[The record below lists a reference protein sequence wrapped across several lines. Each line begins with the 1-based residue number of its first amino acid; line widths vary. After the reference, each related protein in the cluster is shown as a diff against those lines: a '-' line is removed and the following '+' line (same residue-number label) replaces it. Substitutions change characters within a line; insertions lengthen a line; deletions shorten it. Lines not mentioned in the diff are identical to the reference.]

1 MRQKFRHRR
10 KTSKDLKAALDMAAN
25 FLRLPFVRPVL
36 IITAAVCLLMIVL
49 PWAVV
54 RFTPE
59 KPEKEKVLL
68 PEAGFELKEVPSDI
82 TIYRTASGTAETIDF
97 EDYVKGVVS
106 GEMPSTF
113 HIEALKAQAVAART
127 YSLARVLS
135 AASEG
140 NPQAHPAAPLC
151 DSTHCQVYRSPSE
164 LEQLKGGDWMKDDW
178 KKICRATDETKGQ
191 LLYYNGELV
200 EQALFHSSSGGKTEN
215 SEDVFAA
222 AVPYLT
228 SVDSP
233 YEEKA
238 THREEKHAFTVSEL
252 ASAVKS
258 SYPGTDF
265 GNITADSIKILDRS
279 SGNRVASMQ
288 FGSGTLTGREVREAL
303 DLPSANF
310 TVDISGNT
318 VTFTSNGS
326 GHGVGMS
333 QYGADGMAENGY
345 GYKEILSHYYSGTQ
359 VF

>member
-1 MRQKFRHRR
+1 M
-10 KTSKDLKAALDMAAN
+10 
-25 FLRLPFVRPVL
+25 
-36 IITAAVCLLMIVL
+36 
-49 PWAVV
+49 
-54 RFTPE
+54 
-59 KPEKEKVLL
+59 
-68 PEAGFELKEVPSDI
+68 
-82 TIYRTASGTAETIDF
+82 
-97 EDYVKGVVS
+97 KGVVS

-127 YSLARVLS
+127 YSLARVLR

-164 LEQLKGGDWMKDDW
+164 LEQLKGSDWMKDDW
-178 KKICRATDETKGQ
+178 KKICRAADETKGQ

-310 TVDISGNT
+310 TVDISENT

>member
-151 DSTHCQVYRSPSE
+151 DSTHCQVYRS
-164 LEQLKGGDWMKDDW
+164 
-178 KKICRATDETKGQ
+178 ITT
-191 LLYYNGELV
+191 V
-200 EQALFHSSSGGKTEN
+200 SSSSRRFSTRRAEERRKT
-215 SEDVFAA
+215 
-222 AVPYLT
+222 P
-228 SVDSP
+228 
-233 YEEKA
+233 K
-238 THREEKHAFTVSEL
+238 
-252 ASAVKS
+252 
-258 SYPGTDF
+258 
-265 GNITADSIKILDRS
+265 
-279 SGNRVASMQ
+279 
-288 FGSGTLTGREVREAL
+288 
-303 DLPSANF
+303 
-310 TVDISGNT
+310 
-318 VTFTSNGS
+318 TFSRQQS
-326 GHGVGMS
+326 R
-333 QYGADGMAENGY
+333 
-345 GYKEILSHYYSGTQ
+345 I
-359 VF
+359 

>member
-1 MRQKFRHRR
+1 
-10 KTSKDLKAALDMAAN
+10 
-25 FLRLPFVRPVL
+25 
-36 IITAAVCLLMIVL
+36 
-49 PWAVV
+49 
-54 RFTPE
+54 
-59 KPEKEKVLL
+59 
-68 PEAGFELKEVPSDI
+68 
-82 TIYRTASGTAETIDF
+82 
-97 EDYVKGVVS
+97 
-106 GEMPSTF
+106 
-113 HIEALKAQAVAART
+113 
-127 YSLARVLS
+127 
-135 AASEG
+135 
-140 NPQAHPAAPLC
+140 
-151 DSTHCQVYRSPSE
+151 
-164 LEQLKGGDWMKDDW
+164 MKDDW
-178 KKICRATDETKGQ
+178 KKICRAADETKGQ

-310 TVDISGNT
+310 TVDISENT